1 MSIIVCRDL
10 TSGVI
15 AKMELLLMS
24 AHVLLTSRI
33 ITDKE
38 SYCQHWELLLMLDIV
53 GFEIYRS
60 QDYCS
65 CIVAYVEDYLCQ
77 NILEVEDY

>member
-24 AHVLLTSRI
+24 AHVLLTSQI

-38 SYCQHWELLLMLDIV
+38 SYCQHRELLLTLDIV
-53 GFEIYRS
+53 
-60 QDYCS
+60 
-65 CIVAYVEDYLCQ
+65 CIVAYVEDYSCQ
-77 NILEVEDY
+77 NVLEVEDY

>member
-24 AHVLLTSRI
+24 AHVLLTSQI

-38 SYCQHWELLLMLDIV
+38 SYCQHRELLLTLDIVV

-60 QDYCS
+60 QDYC
-65 CIVAYVEDYLCQ
+65 
-77 NILEVEDY
+77 